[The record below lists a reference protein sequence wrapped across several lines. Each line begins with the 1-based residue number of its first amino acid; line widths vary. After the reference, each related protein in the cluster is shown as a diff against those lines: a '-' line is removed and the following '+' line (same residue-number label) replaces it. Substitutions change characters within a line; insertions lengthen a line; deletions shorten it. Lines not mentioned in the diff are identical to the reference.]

1 MFLTFP
7 LSYFAFYL
15 YAMQQLKE
23 QIRALIMQNETDQAV
38 DTLLAWS
45 KSNYL
50 SIYDQCVLLRARLEQ
65 TERESNMNLI
75 APDDAM
81 RQVNQVNAAL
91 LNLIS
96 NLETGAVEQSAPT
109 TSPGNKPNNWLVP
122 VLVGA
127 LILAIGVA
135 IYFFSKAPSTPTA
148 TSTTNTNTT
157 VGQVRFPEGK
167 KVVLVENAQEV
178 TYEILDAKI
187 ESLSPQQKRLALRI
201 RCSPKTAY
209 GQAINFWVRN
219 FRLECPGTPP
229 LAPSNDL
236 NMLAEG
242 GSYQD
247 GPLEFLLPVQ
257 SRSGKLSFQ
266 FGEQTAQLSLVW

>member
-1 MFLTFP
+1 
-7 LSYFAFYL
+7 
-15 YAMQQLKE
+15 MQQLKE

-91 LNLIS
+91 LNIIS